1 MFRARGS
8 DYHFPDDCPA
18 HRPSAAGRG
27 RLSPPRPLAADAGA
41 SPAVAVLGGTG
52 FIGRPLVQALRQD
65 GRRLRLLV
73 RARSADGADADV
85 PDLTDLTGLAGL
97 DVACDVVADATD
109 VADVVGAGPGADV
122 AAASIVELRGDLDD
136 RDSLARLIVPGCNVI
151 NLAWAGAGAERA
163 VSQARALADAC
174 VAGGARMLLHCSS
187 VEVMAG
193 CDDARLDDRTPPRP
207 RSAYGAAK
215 LAGEE
220 ALRQTLAGRVP
231 LVIVRPTSVFG
242 PGGASLMRL
251 AGSLARGARLPNYLR
266 SCLFDRRLLHLV
278 PVETVVAALRF
289 LEAREPAA
297 GAETRVCLVSA
308 DDESPSRFRE
318 IEARLMSGLRVSDY
332 AWPRLPLPPAL
343 LRLTLRAA
351 GKRSSLPFTVVDA
364 RHLREQGFRAPVT
377 MAAAVDAFAAWF
389 AGQHHVSR

>member
-8 DYHFPDDCPA
+8 DYHFPDDWPA
-18 HRPSAAGRG
+18 HRLSAVGRG
-27 RLSPPRPLAADAGA
+27 RLSPPRPPAAEADA

-73 RARSADGADADV
+73 RARSADGVD
-85 PDLTDLTGLAGL
+85 
-97 DVACDVVADATD
+97 TD
-109 VADVVGAGPGADV
+109 VTDPPAANRSADV
-122 AAASIVELRGDLDD
+122 AEGAGDASIVELRGDLDD
-136 RDSLARLIVPGCNVI
+136 RESLARLVVPGCSVI

-220 ALRQTLAGRVP
+220 ALRHALAGRVP

-242 PGGASLMRL
+242 PGGAGLMRL
-251 AGSLARGARLPNYLR
+251 AGSLARGTRVTNYLR

-289 LEAREPAA
+289 LEARDPAA
-297 GAETRVCLVSA
+297 GAEARVCLVSA

-377 MAAAVDAFAAWF
+377 MEAAVAAFAAWF